1 MKLRDF
7 ISNNSEVNSKFEE
20 EDRMNMQSYESG
32 TPKEV
37 VKSSSKHSKSP
48 LTKRQVLHIIASIY
62 DPMGWLAPM
71 LVPAKAFLQQLWA
84 EKVSWDVE
92 LSQKQEEEWSSITEE
107 WENTALT
114 VPRRIGIAEDE
125 DYTLHCFVDASKTAF
140 AAAVYYLASGGN
152 HPHLLMAIVL
162 GSKLVTTVSN
172 AFKKEPIRKVLWSD
186 SSCCLHWI
194 LGEEENQK
202 RFIANRVKQIKA
214 NQDLEFRHVPGEH
227 NPADLSS
234 RGCTPNTL
242 ISSKVWWRGPEW
254 LLKEDL
260 WPPNIEVTEK
270 AKLKRTTKSIHCLL
284 SQLYQKL
291 FLSLRK

>member
-1 MKLRDF
+1 MPASTVEEALKKYTKSKEIFSAAQMKLRDF

-20 EDRMNMQSYESG
+20 EDQLKQTFN
-32 TPKEV
+32 
-37 VKSSSKHSKSP
+37 SP

-92 LSQKQEEEWSSITEE
+92 LSQKTRREWSSITEE

-152 HPHLLMAIVL
+152 HPHLFF
-162 GSKLVTTVSN
+162 
-172 AFKKEPIRKVLWSD
+172 FK
-186 SSCCLHWI
+186 
-194 LGEEENQK
+194 
-202 RFIANRVKQIKA
+202 
-214 NQDLEFRHVPGEH
+214 
-227 NPADLSS
+227 
-234 RGCTPNTL
+234 
-242 ISSKVWWRGPEW
+242 
-254 LLKEDL
+254 
-260 WPPNIEVTEK
+260 IESP
-270 AKLKRTTKSIHCLL
+270 LP
-284 SQLYQKL
+284 SQS
-291 FLSLRK
+291 LSLGLS